1 MATKKRVL
9 KKFGVMNAEEESKRK
24 IVRIGARIDHD
35 LYILCRMAYNR
46 QGISMESRI
55 EELLKRDVDVMSKN
69 QWFKD
74 MMKSELLAKYVIQAN
89 SGVPMQK
96 ASQEDDAQQDDNQF
110 GGKYDIGGEDDIA

>member
-1 MATKKRVL
+1 MVAKRKTL
-9 KKFGVMNAEEESKRK
+9 KKVGVMNADEESKRK

-74 MMKSELLAKYVIQAN
+74 MMKSDLLTKYVMQAN
-89 SGVPMQK
+89 SGSIAQK
-96 ASQEDDAQQDDNQF
+96 TSQEDDAQNDDNQF
-110 GGKYDIGGEDDIA
+110 GGKYDIGGEDDLS

>member
-1 MATKKRVL
+1 MATKKRAL
-9 KKFGVMNAEEESKRK
+9 KKVGVLNAEEESKRK

-74 MMKSELLAKYVIQAN
+74 MMKSDLLAKYVMQAN
-89 SGVPMQK
+89 SGSITQK
-96 ASQEDDAQQDDNQF
+96 NSHYDDEQNDDNQF
-110 GGKYDIGGEDDIA
+110 GSKYDIGGEDDIA

>member
-1 MATKKRVL
+1 MATKKRAL
-9 KKFGVMNAEEESKRK
+9 KKVGVMNAEEESKRK

-89 SGVPMQK
+89 SGVPIQK
-96 ASQEDDAQQDDNQF
+96 TSQEDDAQQDDNQF